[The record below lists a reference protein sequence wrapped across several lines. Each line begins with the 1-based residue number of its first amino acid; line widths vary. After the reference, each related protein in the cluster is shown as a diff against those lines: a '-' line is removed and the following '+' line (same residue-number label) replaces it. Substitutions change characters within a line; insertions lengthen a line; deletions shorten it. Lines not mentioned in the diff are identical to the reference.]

1 MGMEHERANA
11 PTRQNINAPKQES
24 INAPTHK
31 RMCRLTTEIPEDLF
45 LLIHDR
51 AGRLRTNK
59 KDIVEELLRAG
70 VRETANFI
78 RLRKELNT
86 PIDALVKAY
95 KEEFSKVKVEDNNT
109 VFSNDEL
116 NSVVLERID

>member
-1 MGMEHERANA
+1 MEHERANA
-11 PTRQNINAPKQES
+11 PKQENMNASTRQN